1 MSGRSR
7 PSAVVVVC
15 CSSKSQCSAMPAAFT
30 ALRSVIS
37 PQRPR
42 VCGDRSAVTRF
53 LVSFCSCSWPT
64 CSAATRSFKRGVRAL
79 ALRLHVPQ
87 PLLVAGQG
95 LAQRVEQLCDRL
107 LALREIALGGRADLV
122 ELGIGQGEELLVV
135 LRQRLRRELRER
147 AGEQPALLLRPAR
160 GLAFGRA
167 QQLELGNCDGTG
179 RLGGRRR
186 CGRGLQLSRQLLE
199 RPCASASR
207 PSARRLAPAV
217 RFSRAKCQATPIARP
232 ATSPMS
238 TPRTMWPM

>member
-64 CSAATRSFKRGVRAL
+64 CSAATRSFNVAYAPWRSASMSRKPA
-79 ALRLHVPQ
+79 
-87 PLLVAGQG
+87 LVAGQG
-95 LAQRVEQLCDRL
+95 LAQRVEQLRDRL
-107 LALREIALGGRADLV
+107 LALREVALGGRADLV

-135 LRQRLRRELRER
+135 LGQRLRRQLRER

-160 GLAFGRA
+160 RLRFGRA
-167 QQLELGNCDGTG
+167 RAARARRRRRRGPSRPPRPHPTSTCSWAASSRRPALRIGQAAL
-179 RLGGRRR
+179 RPGGRRR
-186 CGRGLQLSRQLLE
+186 PYGSAGPGARQRRWRGRRQ
-199 RPCASASR
+199 
-207 PSARRLAPAV
+207 AR
-217 RFSRAKCQATPIARP
+217 
-232 ATSPMS
+232 
-238 TPRTMWPM
+238 